1 MVVIRHYLLIT
12 QLNYV
17 NLYRNKKTE
26 EVDIKIKF
34 REKLKDFQKLKLHEA
49 INWEKYNYMSVS
61 HHSTAIEGSS
71 LTESESQLL
80 LDEGRTPKGKPLEH
94 SVMEKDH
101 YSALRFVAKEAKTK
115 RKVTPEFIRVIS
127 AKIMHGTGKEYN
139 AMGGQFDSSKG
150 EYRKLGVFAG
160 DTSLPNYQK
169 LEGMVQSICNELE
182 KKIDKVTTVTEIYD
196 LAFDFHFDLVSVH
209 PFADGNGRV
218 SRLMMNYILMYHGHT
233 PAIINKQDRQEYIDS
248 LKESREIENTGPLR
262 EFLYAQQ
269 IKHFDKQI
277 EAQRSG
283 GKDIFLSM
291 LV

>member
-115 RKVTPEFIRVIS
+115 RKVTPEFIRAIS
-127 AKIMHGTGKEYN
+127 AKIMHGTGKEYK

-160 DTSLPNYQK
+160 DTSFPNYQK
-169 LEGMVQSICNELE
+169 LEGMVQSICDELE
-182 KKIDKVTTVTEIYD
+182 KKIDKVTTETEIYD

-218 SRLMMNYILMYHGHT
+218 SRLMMNYILMYYGHT
-233 PAIINKQDRQEYIDS
+233 PAIINKQDRQDYIDS
-248 LKESREIENTGPLR
+248 LKKSREIENTGPLR